1 MTDTERLDWL
11 ERQKIIIK
19 GYHRYWQKYFELVK
33 DKGEPVFWACH
44 EVEDG
49 VLCAYH
55 GATIREAIDAAMEGK
70 A

>member
-11 ERQKIIIK
+11 ERQKII
-19 GYHRYWQKYFELVK
+19 ELVK
-33 DKGEPVFWACH
+33 DKGEPVFWVCP

-55 GATIREAIDAAMEGK
+55 GATIREAIDAAMEDK